1 MTDDGPSMEWRGVRA
16 RSRLVLLSVSRHSQG
31 LLVHEVL
38 VFWAGCGRRRPSLS
52 ATRFPMPLATACA
65 CGWYHRRSEGR
76 ACEGATS
83 ASHDLTVIS
92 RWPPMRLPTTVWSPS
107 TGRGKKP
114 PTTPPTRPPPPA
126 TSLSPCSTPR
136 RRPGPVWSTRTES
149 ACTRTS
155 SSWAA
160 STSAV
165 RNFEGRPRN
174 HGDAPQGTTTAQ
186 GYGNWPHYVA

>member
-16 RSRLVLLSVSRHSQG
+16 RSRLVLLSVSRHSQS
-31 LLVHEVL
+31 LLVHVVL

-83 ASHDLTVIS
+83 ASHDLTVTS
-92 RWPPMRLPTTVWSPS
+92 RWPRMKLPATIWSPS

-126 TSLSPCSTPR
+126 TSLSPWVPPR
-136 RRPGPVWSTRTES
+136 VDDQVPPVWSTRTEFGGF
-149 ACTRTS
+149 RHR
-155 SSWAA
+155 WRMRGA
-160 STSAV
+160 S
-165 RNFEGRPRN
+165 GW
-174 HGDAPQGTTTAQ
+174 GCC
-186 GYGNWPHYVA
+186 